1 MFPQAVLQVSRL
13 SSWRLSRI
21 VISTEATHPFAGGAK
36 EKPLLPTIFHPQNSP
51 DSVRDERSWIT
62 MPPAASPTI
71 SSSIPGAQPAP
82 IAQPSL
88 TVTAPARV
96 LSIDV
101 LRGLTIAL
109 MILVNDPGDWAHT
122 YTQLDHAP
130 WNGFTLT
137 DFVFPNFLFLVGASI
152 IFSLQSRIARGES
165 KKTLAL
171 HILRRAFLIFA
182 VKMFLTAFPYFHYTH
197 FRIYGVLTR
206 IALCY
211 LAAGLI
217 CLVTQRA
224 RTLIAI
230 TAALLLGYWALLRFV
245 PIPGIGT
252 PTHDFPILDPDR
264 NLTAWLDRAISAF
277 TQRTIH
283 TGTLYEHTRDPEGLL
298 STLPAIATTLIGSIT
313 ALWLRR
319 VTSQSVTSNAC
330 HSDPEHVEG
339 EEPPHFARSAPA
351 ITPARCLNGLT
362 AWALLSVTA
371 AIIWNLTFPINK
383 NLWTSSYVLYSAGW
397 SLLTLAL
404 CYWLIDMRRLN
415 KTPAGK
421 VLLWPWLVF
430 GSNAITAFVVSN
442 LVVKIM
448 LWIKVSDSFSTT
460 GKPVTAWFWTYRHL
474 FARDGS
480 SNVTSLIFAI
490 AVVVVCFLPNWL
502 LWRKKIFLKI

>member
-1 MFPQAVLQVSRL
+1 VSTAASPATSSRL
-13 SSWRLSRI
+13 SG
-21 VISTEATHPFAGGAK
+21 VPISGT
-36 EKPLLPTIFHPQNSP
+36 
-51 DSVRDERSWIT
+51 
-62 MPPAASPTI
+62 PA
-71 SSSIPGAQPAP
+71 AP
-82 IAQPSL
+82 IAQTS
-88 TVTAPARV
+88 VTRPAPVRV

-122 YTQLDHAP
+122 YTQLDHAS

-152 IFSLQSRIARGES
+152 IFSLQSRIARSASGILDKAT

-171 HILRRAFLIFA
+171 HILRRAFLLFA

-217 CLVTQRA
+217 CLVVWNATQRV
-224 RTLIAI
+224 RTLVAI
-230 TAALLLGYWALLRFV
+230 TASLLIGYWILMRFV
-245 PIPGIGT
+245 PVPGLGT

-298 STLPAIATTLIGSIT
+298 STLPAIATTLIGALT
-313 ALWLRR
+313 GLWLRR
-319 VTSQSVTSNAC
+319 VETRNQYRISSS
-330 HSDPEHVEG
+330 
-339 EEPPHFARSAPA
+339 
-351 ITPARCLNGLT
+351 ITPARCLSGLIG
-362 AWALLSVTA
+362 WAQLSVIA
-371 AIIWNLTFPINK
+371 AIAWNLSFPINK
-383 NLWTSSYVLYSAGW
+383 NLWTSSYVLFSASG

-415 KTPAGK
+415 DTPTGK
-421 VLLWPWLVF
+421 ALLWPWLVF
-430 GSNAITAFVVSN
+430 GSNAITAFVMSN

-448 LWIKVSDSFSTT
+448 LWIKVSDSLSAT
-460 GKPVTAWFWTYRHL
+460 GKPVTAWLWTYRHL
-474 FARDGS
+474 FARHGS
-480 SNVTSLIFAI
+480 TNVTSLIFAI
-490 AVVVVCFLPNWL
+490 AVVAVCFLPNWY
-502 LWRKKIFLKI
+502 LWRKRIFLKI

>member
-1 MFPQAVLQVSRL
+1 
-13 SSWRLSRI
+13 
-21 VISTEATHPFAGGAK
+21 
-36 EKPLLPTIFHPQNSP
+36 
-51 DSVRDERSWIT
+51 
-62 MPPAASPTI
+62 MPSAASPATN
-71 SSSIPGAQPAP
+71 SPIPAAQPAP

-88 TVTAPARV
+88 TVAAPTRV

-109 MILVNDPGDWAHT
+109 MILVNGPGDWAHT

-152 IFSLQSRIARGES
+152 IFSLQSRIARGAS
-165 KKTLAL
+165 GILDKATKKTLAL

-182 VKMFLTAFPYFHYTH
+182 IKMFLTAFPYFHYTH

-211 LAAGLI
+211 LIAGLT
-217 CLVTQRA
+217 CLAVWNATQRA
-224 RTLIAI
+224 RALIAI
-230 TAALLLGYWALLRFV
+230 TAALLIGYWALLRFV
-245 PIPGIGT
+245 PIPGLGT
-252 PTHDFPILDPDR
+252 PTHDVPLLDPDR

-277 TQRTIH
+277 TQRTLH

-298 STLPAIATTLIGSIT
+298 STLPAIATTLIGSLT

-319 VTSQSVTSNAC
+319 VRRVPHDRRGLTAPIVGSVSYTNSTNPTVC
-330 HSDPEHVEG
+330 HSDPEPVEG
-339 EEPPHFARSAPA
+339 EEPPHLPRNAPA
-351 ITPARCLNGLT
+351 ISATRCLNSLIASGVLTLAAGL
-362 AWALLSVTA
+362 L
-371 AIIWNLTFPINK
+371 WNLSFPINK

-415 KTPAGK
+415 DTPAGK
-421 VLLWPWLVF
+421 ALLWPWLVF

-442 LVVKIM
+442 LLVEIM
-448 LWIKVSDSFSTT
+448 LWIKVSDTT
-460 GKPVTAWFWTYRHL
+460 GKPITAWLWTYRHL
-474 FARDGS
+474 FARHGS
-480 SNVTSLIFAI
+480 NEITSLAFAI
-490 AVVVVCFLPNWL
+490 AVVAVCFLPNWL
-502 LWRKKIFLKI
+502 LWRKRIFLKV

>member
-1 MFPQAVLQVSRL
+1 M
-13 SSWRLSRI
+13 
-21 VISTEATHPFAGGAK
+21 
-36 EKPLLPTIFHPQNSP
+36 
-51 DSVRDERSWIT
+51 IT
-62 MPPAASPTI
+62 MSPTPAA
-71 SSSIPGAQPAP
+71 
-82 IAQPSL
+82 
-88 TVTAPARV
+88 APARV

-152 IFSLQSRIARGES
+152 ILSLQSRIARGDS

-171 HILRRAFLIFA
+171 HILRRASLIFA
-182 VKMFLTAFPYFHYTH
+182 IKMFLTAFPYFHYTH

-230 TAALLLGYWALLRFV
+230 TAALLIGYWALMRFV

-252 PTHDFPILDPDR
+252 PTHDVPLLDPDR
-264 NLTAWLDRAISAF
+264 NLAAWLDRAISTF
-277 TQRTIH
+277 TQSTLH

-298 STLPAIATTLIGSIT
+298 STLPAIATTLIGSLT
-313 ALWLRR
+313 ALWLTRVRR
-319 VTSQSVTSNAC
+319 VPHDRRGLTAPIVGSVSYPNLPNPTSPTNPTTSTVC
-330 HSDPEHVEG
+330 HSERSD
-339 EEPPHFARSAPA
+339 EPPHFARTASP
-351 ITPARCLNGLT
+351 ITPTRCLKGLIVT
-362 AWALLSVTA
+362 GILAIAAGLL
-371 AIIWNLTFPINK
+371 WNLSFPINK

-415 KTPAGK
+415 DTPAGK
-421 VLLWPWLVF
+421 ALLWPWLVF

-442 LVVKIM
+442 LIVKIM

-460 GKPVTAWFWTYRHL
+460 GKPVTAWFWTYHHL
-474 FARDGS
+474 FARNGS
-480 SNVTSLIFAI
+480 TNVTSLAFAI
-490 AVVVVCFLPNWL
+490 AVVAACFLPNWL
-502 LWRKKIFLKI
+502 LWRNRIFLKV

>member
-1 MFPQAVLQVSRL
+1 M
-13 SSWRLSRI
+13 
-21 VISTEATHPFAGGAK
+21 
-36 EKPLLPTIFHPQNSP
+36 SP
-51 DSVRDERSWIT
+51 GT
-62 MPPAASPTI
+62 SPTTTSI
-71 SSSIPGAQPAP
+71 ASSSIPETLSASQPITNPPA
-82 IAQPSL
+82 
-88 TVTAPARV
+88 TTTAPTRV

-122 YTQLDHAP
+122 YTQLDHAK

-152 IFSLQSRIARGES
+152 IFSLESRIARGAS

-182 VKMFLTAFPYFHYTH
+182 VKMFLTAFPYFPYFHYTH

-211 LAAGLI
+211 LAAGLL
-217 CLVTQRA
+217 CLAVWNVTQRA

-245 PIPGIGT
+245 PIPGFGM
-252 PTHDFPILDPDR
+252 PTHDVPLLDPDR

-277 TQRTIH
+277 TQSTIH

-298 STLPAIATTLIGSIT
+298 STLPAIATTLIGSLT
-313 ALWLRR
+313 ALWLTRVRR
-319 VTSQSVTSNAC
+319 VPHDRRSLTAPIVGSVSNPNLPSPNAC
-330 HSDPEHVEG
+330 HSERS
-339 EEPPHFARSAPA
+339 EEPPHFARTTPVISA
-351 ITPARCLNGLT
+351 TRCLKGLV
-362 AWALLSVTA
+362 ASGVLALA
-371 AIIWNLTFPINK
+371 AGLLWNLSFPINK

-415 KTPAGK
+415 DTPAGK
-421 VLLWPWLVF
+421 ALLWPWLVF
-430 GSNAITAFVVSN
+430 GSNAITAFVISN

-460 GKPVTAWFWTYRHL
+460 GKPVTAWLWTYHHL
-474 FARDGS
+474 FARNGS
-480 SNVTSLIFAI
+480 TNVTSLAFAI
-490 AVVVVCFLPNWL
+490 AVVAVCFLPNWY
-502 LWRKKIFLKI
+502 LWRNKIFLKI